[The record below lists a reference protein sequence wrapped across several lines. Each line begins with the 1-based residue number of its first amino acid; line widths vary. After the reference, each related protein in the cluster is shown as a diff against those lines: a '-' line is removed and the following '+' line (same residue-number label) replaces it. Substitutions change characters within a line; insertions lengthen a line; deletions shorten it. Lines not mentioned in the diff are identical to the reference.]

1 MKKPKIYFYGVIN
14 LRNSRIFWAD
24 PGGKFFI
31 VPLPHRQ
38 FSEQLINIMYI
49 KKSCT
54 HMLMFN
60 VVIQRKM
67 SQINQ
72 ATACQLDFVS
82 SLPSSVDKKKTL

>member
-1 MKKPKIYFYGVIN
+1 
-14 LRNSRIFWAD
+14 
-24 PGGKFFI
+24 
-31 VPLPHRQ
+31 
-38 FSEQLINIMYI
+38 MYI

-82 SLPSSVDKKKTL
+82 SLPSSVDEKKAFSGICTDAVYSVC